1 MTRLPA
7 VIGIGNEHRGDDAA
21 GLLAVRAL
29 RELLPGDRAAEIL
42 EHRGD
47 GASLMDL
54 WGGREWVILVD
65 ALQSD
70 GRAGTV
76 MRFDASD
83 EPLGLEHRGTSTHSF
98 GPAGAIEMSR
108 CLGHLPP
115 RVELYGIVGW
125 VFLMGAEP
133 QPAVC
138 EAAHEV
144 ARAIA
149 TTLHKSGLDV
159 SV

>member
-1 MTRLPA
+1 MTRPLA

-29 RELLPGDRAAEIL
+29 RDLLPGDRAAEIL

-47 GASLMDL
+47 GASLMEIWD
-54 WGGREWVILVD
+54 GREWVILVD

-70 GRAGTV
+70 SRPGTV
-76 MRFDASD
+76 LRFDASD
-83 EPLGLEHRGTSTHSF
+83 EPLDLEDRGTSTHAF

-115 RVELYGIVGW
+115 RVELYGIAGSA
-125 VFLMGAEP
+125 FFMGAEP
-133 QPAVC
+133 QPEVC
-138 EAAHEV
+138 EAAREV

-149 TTLHKSGLDV
+149 TRLRRE
-159 SV
+159 

>member
-1 MTRLPA
+1 MTRPLA

-29 RELLPGDRAAEIL
+29 RDLLPGDRAAEIL

-47 GASLMDL
+47 GASLMEIWD
-54 WGGREWVILVD
+54 GREWVILVD

-70 GRAGTV
+70 SRPGTV
-76 MRFDASD
+76 LRFDASD
-83 EPLGLEHRGTSTHSF
+83 EPLDLEDRGTSTHAF

-115 RVELYGIVGW
+115 RVELYGIAGSA
-125 VFLMGAEP
+125 FFMGAEP
-133 QPAVC
+133 QPEVC
-138 EAAHEV
+138 EAAREV
-144 ARAIA
+144 ARTIA
-149 TTLHKSGLDV
+149 TRLRKG
-159 SV
+159 